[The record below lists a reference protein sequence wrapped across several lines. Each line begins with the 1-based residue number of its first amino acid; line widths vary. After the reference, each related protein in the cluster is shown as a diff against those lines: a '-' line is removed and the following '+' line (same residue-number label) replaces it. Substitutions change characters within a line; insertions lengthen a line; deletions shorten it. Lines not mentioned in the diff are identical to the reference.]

1 MFGCLQN
8 FLANMVKRTLIL
20 SLLIIEIKISF
31 LGEKFEQFCEQ
42 MINGVINTVFWGE
55 TLSNPITIN

>member
-8 FLANMVKRTLIL
+8 FLANMVKRTLI
-20 SLLIIEIKISF
+20 IEIKISL

-55 TLSNPITIN
+55 TLSNPITLN

>member
-1 MFGCLQN
+1 
-8 FLANMVKRTLIL
+8 
-20 SLLIIEIKISF
+20 LIIEIKISF

>member
-8 FLANMVKRTLIL
+8 FLANMVKRTLI
-20 SLLIIEIKISF
+20 IEIKISL
-31 LGEKFEQFCEQ
+31 LGEKFEQFCKQ

-55 TLSNPITIN
+55 TLSNPITLN